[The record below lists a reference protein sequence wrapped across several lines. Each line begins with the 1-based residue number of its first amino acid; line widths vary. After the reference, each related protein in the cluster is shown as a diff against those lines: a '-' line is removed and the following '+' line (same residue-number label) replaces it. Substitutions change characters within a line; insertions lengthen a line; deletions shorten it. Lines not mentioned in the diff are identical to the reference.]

1 MKGSTILKTWNH
13 KESIIDLMVANIHLL
28 SPLTRRQETQ
38 FVTIKSPIE
47 AVKFSDTIQL
57 ASKYYDVL

>member
-1 MKGSTILKTWNH
+1 
-13 KESIIDLMVANIHLL
+13 MVANIHLL